1 MVMKND
7 PDSPIKVRDIV
18 FCALHPDKNQA
29 GTAAQLLR
37 DCDGILAAERVTDT
51 QLRVSYDLRH
61 ATLAAI
67 EELLETVGFHLD
79 NSLLHRMRRALIRYT
94 EENQRFNLGC
104 GRGGANCT
112 TKIFVNRYQR
122 LEHGCRDE
130 RPDPWRR
137 YL

>member
-1 MVMKND
+1 MKTD
-7 PDSPIKVRDIV
+7 PDSPIKIREIA
-18 FCALHPDKNQA
+18 FCPLHPDKNQA
-29 GTAAQLLR
+29 GTAVQLLR
-37 DCDGILAAERVTDT
+37 DCEGILRAERISDK
-51 QLRVSYDLRH
+51 QLRVTYDLRH

-104 GRGGANCT
+104 GRGNANCT
-112 TKIFVNRYQR
+112 TKIFVNRYRQ
-122 LEHGCRDE
+122 LEHGCRDD
-130 RPDPWRR
+130 RPGHWRR